1 MSNPKTFRPWL
12 PEQAWLLPP
21 SPIDWLPKDHLVF
34 FLLDLIDQLDLD
46 PILQLYRQKDARGEK
61 AYEPRMMVVLL
72 LYTYCVGMPSSRK
85 IERACYEVLPFRV
98 LSGNQQ
104 PDHTRIREFRRRNRE
119 RREVQA
125 PVAPSGRPS
134 ARRCCAPSAGVL
146 SKIATPLR
154 RCLGPP
160 NTGSAMSSSAVF
172 GSARASTWAATR
184 GSIQPSGD

>member
-119 RREVQA
+119 LLEDQA
-125 PVAPSGRPS
+125 PVAPSGSHRGLPTDKG
-134 ARRCCAPSAGVL
+134 AGLRAPTLESQQVQDAGVL
-146 SKIATPLR
+146 SRQR
-154 RCLGPP
+154 RADYSCNGLLA
-160 NTGSAMSSSAVF
+160 GS
-172 GSARASTWAATR
+172 
-184 GSIQPSGD
+184 